1 MASSIFERS
10 TWLQLETQTSSK
22 QSNNAKR
29 NILASNTSYGI
40 TSSNLKNVNQ
50 KYSSFQSYES
60 LQEKN
65 YLQRSIS
72 ADNVIRSRGY
82 KPSDR
87 HDPVK
92 RSFLEN
98 LTSKILHFDMES
110 GERTPIN
117 LQKLLTPASD
127 SHEPLQAKN
136 KKMFASSYFYAPTH
150 PTVEDQVELARRI
163 SLSLSDVKNMKSKGQ
178 SMYVNRKKRS
188 VKWIHDG
195 NGTEGEE
202 EPSSPMHK
210 DKVPLKCV
218 MNPHG
223 KVLDIHGIQA
233 LGEEVNIEPMPSH
246 PEKLFDIVR
255 DLNNQRG
262 RGAEIFAK
270 RRKRSEKWIV
280 DQDQAQLPSTP
291 GIQKTPGYS
300 YQSEMNGNSKFSTL
314 QSPFAQTDKSFYNPF
329 AVDLSLDNIN
339 PPMTRIN
346 VRCWMNAL
354 VKVQQPVEFQ
364 LASFVNVIQS
374 VQDSGRYHHH
384 HRHHHRSCQLTNDCN
399 HSTQI
404 KKIYLRE
411 VAVGTDTDFP
421 IEKTELNNDARR
433 SNGFNG
439 VRSSNANVER
449 RSNKLLSSKTN
460 ANNTQIATNKET
472 KTNSNREIKQR
483 LSNNFSQDVLVN
495 DRNKFRNKQQSV
507 KREED
512 VARFSDSDAS
522 EYTPVPVKQ
531 LIQEFE
537 KTCRPVLQYKQIS
550 PKVIPIVQQ
559 CPIDT
564 DITRF
569 FQTRTSVKY
578 EEEVPEDDEEEDEEE
593 EEEYIR
599 RSNREIRQEKQI
611 NKPQPRIE
619 NGYMST
625 DETEYTSDSDSLRTY
640 DFKDYKDYKNETSI
654 YRYEKTSNRNV
665 NGGGDYP
672 GLLNDEYSQ
681 RRRSATSQEL
691 ESYCNGN
698 VKFVNEDSEL
708 PAQAKSLLLSMV
720 ASQDDILQTIKH
732 LRNTPVLDNLLP
744 GVSPE
749 LKFTDSY
756 PEGKKKNEETQ
767 INRASIMKIFKFQE
781 LCTKLYE
788 DNTYKG
794 PKLASIHNLT
804 NYNTAPRGWDQSLT
818 YYRPIKFE
826 KSQDTIVYSDF

>member
-1 MASSIFERS
+1 MRRASFD
-10 TWLQLETQTSSK
+10 K
-22 QSNNAKR
+22 SNSAKR
-29 NILASNTSYGI
+29 NVFTSNVSYGL
-40 TSSNLKNVNQ
+40 TCGNVKNVNQ
-50 KYSSFQSYES
+50 KYSSLQTHYES

-72 ADNVIRSRGY
+72 ADNVIRSRGF

-92 RSFLEN
+92 RNFLES

-127 SHEPLQAKN
+127 SQEPLHVKN

-210 DKVPLKCV
+210 DRVPLKCM

-233 LGEEVNIEPMPSH
+233 LGEEVNMEPMPKH

-270 RRKRSEKWIV
+270 RRKRSEKWVV
-280 DQDQAQLPSTP
+280 DQDQTQTPNTP
-291 GIQKTPGYS
+291 GLPKTPVYP
-300 YQSEMNGNSKFSTL
+300 YQSEINGNSKYSTL
-314 QSPFAQTDKSFYNPF
+314 QSPLVTTEKPFYNPF
-329 AVDLSLDNIN
+329 TVDLSLDS
-339 PPMTRIN
+339 
-346 VRCWMNAL
+346 MN
-354 VKVQQPVEFQ
+354 QPTT
-364 LASFVNVIQS
+364 
-374 VQDSGRYHHH
+374 GRYHH
-384 HRHHHRSCQLTNDCN
+384 HRHHHRSCQLANDCN
-399 HSTQI
+399 QSTKIQ
-404 KKIYLRE
+404 KIYLRE

-421 IEKTELNNDARR
+421 IEKPESNNDARQR
-433 SNGFNG
+433 SNGFNSFNG
-439 VRSSNANVER
+439 IGKSNQANVER
-449 RSNKLLSSKTN
+449 RSNKPLGSKTN

-472 KTNSNREIKQR
+472 KTNSREVKQR
-483 LSNNFSQDVLVN
+483 LGNGNFSQENGLN
-495 DRNKFRNKQQSV
+495 DKNKFRNKQQPD
-507 KREED
+507 KREEEE
-512 VARFSDSDAS
+512 ARLSDSDGS
-522 EYTPVPVKQ
+522 DYTPVPVKQ

-550 PKVIPIVQQ
+550 PKVIPISQQ
-559 CPIDT
+559 RP
-564 DITRF
+564 TRE
-569 FQTRTSVKY
+569 T
-578 EEEVPEDDEEEDEEE
+578 
-593 EEEYIR
+593 
-599 RSNREIRQEKQI
+599 RQEKQI
-611 NKPQPRIE
+611 TKPAPVIHPQ
-619 NGYMST
+619 NGYLST
-625 DETEYTSDSDSLRTY
+625 DETEYTSEDSDSMQEY
-640 DFKDYKDYKNETSI
+640 EFKNYKDYKEESSM
-654 YRYEKTSNRNV
+654 YRYEKKTTNIT
-665 NGGGDYP
+665 NGNGEYP
-672 GLLNDEYSQ
+672 GLLNDEYSTN

-708 PAQAKSLLLSMV
+708 PAQTKSYLLSMV
-720 ASQDDILQTIKH
+720 ASQDDILATIKH

-744 GVSPE
+744 GVSPD
-749 LKFTDSY
+749 LKFTDAF
-756 PEGKKKNEETQ
+756 PEVG
-767 INRASIMKIFKFQE
+767 
-781 LCTKLYE
+781 TKLYENE

-804 NYNTAPRGWDQSLT
+804 NYNTAPRGWDQSLS

-826 KSQDTIVYSDF
+826 KAQDTIVYSDF